1 MLILSP
7 AFRLSQACLFAGMLR
22 QTDKALS
29 TPLPRV
35 FDTEPTTGKPIPSAP
50 AVMGTEHE
58 NVEEAVRTGTLN
70 EIADQTSMKMEL
82 EVLAP
87 MEQWLRLFQVRFS
100 TSGFLSRPHCGLPKN
115 ARSTNMQGC
124 PESHVQHGHGIRHLP
139 E

>member
-1 MLILSP
+1 
-7 AFRLSQACLFAGMLR
+7 MLR

-70 EIADQTSMKMEL
+70 DIADQTSSKMEL

-87 MEQWLRLFQVRFS
+87 MEQWLRLFQVLLKS
-100 TSGFLSRPHCGLPKN
+100 SISWPQQILLL
-115 ARSTNMQGC
+115 M
-124 PESHVQHGHGIRHLP
+124 
-139 E
+139 